1 MGYLNGSAAW
11 LIWFRL
17 PICRSVTF
25 LQIYNKLVEKLVNS
39 AEGNLISREK
49 PISKGCKFVDNLLVK
64 GKKNISEPV
73 IPLCHLN
80 NFGERMSESW
90 PPKEISLDPGKR
102 VLFLTKDLEL
112 IKRQLYDGLNLK
124 MSDVSPEDL
133 LDDINTDAMTPA
145 WVCFDHKPSEIAK
158 NAYAGVMHDG
168 MRVFSEKA
176 LINGNFEVIV
186 SGQRKG
192 TGSSRETAAQ
202 CERWAGIRIVIASSF
217 APIHERNNINLG
229 QLMGDYD
236 MLARLQNGESIPLDE
251 FTSRYDPVT
260 KLIIENGGLF
270 PFAEKLSNDEIS
282 LPPLD
287 TPSGPMTMAEKI
299 IARNLVGHV
308 EGQCVKPH
316 DPVIAQVQGG
326 YSHEF
331 TTAQVHTFLSEE
343 YGESYQLPNPN
354 KFAVFED
361 HLLYAAHNPKF
372 VPHMGKVQTL
382 RDLQVEFQK
391 HTGVR
396 DYSAVDGV
404 SPGICHQ
411 VAREEFIEIGDF
423 IQATDSHTCMGG
435 ASNALTYGVGA
446 TEYAS
451 LVYSGFTF
459 VKVPE
464 SIRFELIG
472 KLNDGCTAKDVILYI
487 LSDHARE
494 ELTLN
499 RSMEFGGP
507 GLSSLSIDE
516 RATLCNMATECSGR
530 TGICEADESLYD
542 WMENAQNLNRKRMQ
556 IQSVAPDEEAVYDG
570 GIHTIDL
577 SEIVPMVAHPGNPD
591 KGIPSDPTNGAN
603 ISDIGDVSI
612 DIAYGGSCTAGKE
625 DDMAYYA
632 EVCQAARDAGLK
644 VKEGVEFFI
653 QFGSKQVKDLAVK
666 NGWHE
671 LFESV
676 GVKLIDPGCG
686 ACIGAG
692 PGVSIQ
698 QAQVTVSA
706 INRNFQGRSGP
717 GKLYLASPLTVAA
730 SAFTGK
736 ITAWEDGCLES

>member
-1 MGYLNGSAAW
+1 
-11 LIWFRL
+11 
-17 PICRSVTF
+17 
-25 LQIYNKLVEKLVNS
+25 
-39 AEGNLISREK
+39 
-49 PISKGCKFVDNLLVK
+49 
-64 GKKNISEPV
+64 
-73 IPLCHLN
+73 
-80 NFGERMSESW
+80 MSEAW
-90 PPKEISLDPGKR
+90 PPKSVRLTPGKR
-102 VLFLTKDLEL
+102 VLFLTKDLGL
-112 IKRQLYDGLNLK
+112 IKKQLYDGLDLK
-124 MSDVSPEDL
+124 MEDVDPNDL
-133 LDDINTDAMTPA
+133 LDDINTDMMTPA
-145 WVCFDHKPSEIAK
+145 WVCFDHDPSEIAK
-158 NAYAGVMHDG
+158 NAYAGLMHEG
-168 MRVFSEKA
+168 MRVFNENA

-229 QLMGDYD
+229 QLMGDYS
-236 MLARLQNGESIPLDE
+236 MLTRLQAGESIELDE
-251 FTSRYDPVT
+251 FTQNYDPVT
-260 KLIIENGGLF
+260 RTVIENGGLF
-270 PFAEKLSNDEIS
+270 AFASKLSNEEIS
-282 LPPLD
+282 LPPLNTGD
-287 TPSGPMTMAEKI
+287 RPMTMAEKI
-299 IARNLVGHV
+299 IARNLVGQK
-308 EGQCVKPH
+308 EGQCVKPN

-343 YGESYQLPNPN
+343 YGDDYSLPNPD

-361 HLLYAAHNPKF
+361 HLLYAEHNPKF
-372 VPHMGKVQTL
+372 VPHMNKVQTL
-382 RDLQVEFQK
+382 RDLQVAFQK

-411 VAREEFIEIGDF
+411 VAREEFIEVGDF

-459 VKVPE
+459 AKVPE
-464 SIRFELIG
+464 SIRFELVG
-472 KLNDGCTAKDVILYI
+472 ELNKGCTAKDVILYI
-487 LSDHARE
+487 LADHARK

-507 GLSSLSIDE
+507 GLQSLSVDE
-516 RATLCNMATECSGR
+516 RATLCNMATECSAR
-530 TGICEADESLYD
+530 TGICEADDLLYD
-542 WMENAQNLNRKRMQ
+542 WMEKEQGLDREIMQ
-556 IQSVAPDEEAVYDG
+556 KLSVAPDANAEYDG

-577 SEIVPMVAHPGNPD
+577 NEIVPMVAHPGNPD
-591 KGIPSDPTNGAN
+591 EGIPSDPTNGAN
-603 ISDIGDVSI
+603 VSEIGTVSI

-625 DDMAYYA
+625 DDVAYYA
-632 EVCQAARDAGLK
+632 QVCRAADNAGLK
-644 VKEGVEFFI
+644 VKQGVDFYI
-653 QFGSKQVKDLAVK
+653 QYGSGQVKDLAVRK
-666 NGWHE
+666 GWHD
-671 LFESV
+671 LFTKV

-692 PGVSIQ
+692 PGVSITPE
-698 QAQVTVSA
+698 QVTVSA

-730 SAFTGK
+730 SAFKGH
-736 ITAWEDGCLES
+736 ITAWEDGLF

>member
-1 MGYLNGSAAW
+1 
-11 LIWFRL
+11 
-17 PICRSVTF
+17 
-25 LQIYNKLVEKLVNS
+25 
-39 AEGNLISREK
+39 
-49 PISKGCKFVDNLLVK
+49 
-64 GKKNISEPV
+64 
-73 IPLCHLN
+73 
-80 NFGERMSESW
+80 MSDAW
-90 PPKEISLDPGKR
+90 PPGKISLTPGKR
-102 VLFLTKDLEL
+102 VLFLTKDLGL
-112 IKRQLYDGLNLK
+112 IKKQLYDGLNLN
-124 MSDVSPEDL
+124 MRDINPEDL
-133 LDDINTDAMTPA
+133 LDDINTDVMTPA
-145 WVCFDHKPSEIAK
+145 WVCFDHEPSEIAK
-158 NAYAGVMHDG
+158 NAYAGLMQDG
-168 MRVFSEKA
+168 MRIFREKA
-176 LINGNFEVIV
+176 LIDGNFEIIV

-229 QLMGDYD
+229 QLMAGYD
-236 MLARLQNGESIPLDE
+236 TLQKLQDGESIPLSE
-251 FTSRYDPVT
+251 FTSKYDPVT
-260 KLIIENGGLF
+260 RLIIEAGGLF
-270 PFAEKLSNDEIS
+270 PFAEKLTKKQIS
-282 LPPLD
+282 LSPLD
-287 TPSGPMTMAEKI
+287 TEERPMTMAEKI
-299 IARNLVGHV
+299 ISRNLVGQK
-308 EGQCVKPH
+308 EGQCVQPN

-331 TTAQVHTFLSEE
+331 TTAQVHTFLTEE
-343 YGESYQLPNPN
+343 YGEDYSLPNPS

-372 VPHMGKVQTL
+372 VPHMNKVQTL

-391 HTGVR
+391 HTNVR
-396 DYSAVDGV
+396 DYSAVNGV

-411 VAREEFIEIGDF
+411 VAREEFIEVGDF

-464 SIRFELIG
+464 SIRFNLTG

-487 LSDHARE
+487 LADHARE

-507 GLSSLSIDE
+507 GLASLSVDE

-530 TGICEADESLYD
+530 TGICEADELLYD
-542 WMENAQNLNRKRMQ
+542 WMEKAQNLDREIMASK
-556 IQSVAPDEEAVYDG
+556 SVNPDEGAVYHG
-570 GIHTIDL
+570 GVHDIDL
-577 SEIVPMVAHPGNPD
+577 NQIVPMVAHPGNPD
-591 KGIPSDPTNGAN
+591 EGIPSDPTNGAL
-603 ISDIGDVSI
+603 ISDIGQVKI

-625 DDMAYYA
+625 DDVAYYA
-632 EVCQAARDAGLK
+632 EVCTAANAAGLS
-644 VKEGVEFFI
+644 VRDDVDFYI
-653 QFGSKQVKDLAVK
+653 QYGSGQVKDLAVRK
-666 NGWHE
+666 GWHD
-671 LFESV
+671 LFLKV

-692 PGVSIQ
+692 PGVSITPD
-698 QAQVTVSA
+698 QVTVSA

-730 SAFTGK
+730 SAFTGH
-736 ITAWEDGCLES
+736 ISAWKDDFFTE

>member
-1 MGYLNGSAAW
+1 MEDL
-11 LIWFRL
+11 
-17 PICRSVTF
+17 T
-25 LQIYNKLVEKLVNS
+25 
-39 AEGNLISREK
+39 
-49 PISKGCKFVDNLLVK
+49 VD
-64 GKKNISEPV
+64 
-73 IPLCHLN
+73 
-80 NFGERMSESW
+80 
-90 PPKEISLDPGKR
+90 
-102 VLFLTKDLEL
+102 
-112 IKRQLYDGLNLK
+112 
-124 MSDVSPEDL
+124 DL
-133 LDDINTDAMTPA
+133 LDDINTDVMTPA
-145 WVCFDHKPSEIAK
+145 WVCFDHDPAEIAK
-158 NAYAGVMHDG
+158 NAYAGLMHNG
-168 MRVFSEKA
+168 LRVFRENA
-176 LINGNFEVIV
+176 LKDGNFEVIV

-202 CERWAGIRIVIASSF
+202 CERWAGIGIVIAASF

-229 QLMGDYD
+229 QLMGDHA
-236 MLARLQNGESIPLDE
+236 MLERLQNGESIPLAE
-251 FTSRYDPVT
+251 FTGRYDPVT
-260 KLIIENGGLF
+260 QLIVEYGGLF
-270 PFAEKLSNDEIS
+270 PFAKALKASELD
-282 LPPLD
+282 LAPLD
-287 TPSGPMTMAEKI
+287 TGQRPMTMAERI
-299 IARNLVGHV
+299 ISRNLVGQPD
-308 EGQCVKPH
+308 GQCVKPG

-331 TTAQVHTFLSEE
+331 TTAQVHTFLQEE
-343 YGESYQLPNPN
+343 YGESYALPNPG

-361 HLLYAAHNPKF
+361 HLLYAQHNPKF
-372 VPHMGKVQTL
+372 VPFMHKVQTL
-382 RDLQVEFQK
+382 RDLQVAFQQ

-464 SIRFELIG
+464 SIRFDLVGE
-472 KLNDGCTAKDVILYI
+472 LNDGCTAKDVILHI
-487 LSDHARE
+487 LADHARE

-530 TGICEADESLYD
+530 TGICEADDSLYD
-542 WMENAQNLNRKRMQ
+542 WMEKAQSLNRERMK
-556 IQSVAPDEEAVYDG
+556 SLAVLPDEGAEYHG
-570 GIHTIDL
+570 GVHTINL
-577 SEIVPMVAHPGNPD
+577 SEIVPMVAHPGDPD

-603 ISDIGDVSI
+603 ISDIGSVSI

-625 DDMAYYA
+625 DDVAYYA
-632 EVCQAARDAGLK
+632 EVCQAANDAGMS
-644 VKEGVEFFI
+644 VKEGVDFYI
-653 QFGSKQVKDLAVK
+653 QYGSGQVKDLAVRK
-666 NGWHE
+666 GWHD
-671 LFESV
+671 LFIKV

-692 PGVSIQ
+692 PGVSITPD
-698 QAQVTVSA
+698 QVTVSA

-730 SAFTGK
+730 SAFTGT
-736 ITAWEDGCLES
+736 ITAWEEGSFA

>member
-1 MGYLNGSAAW
+1 
-11 LIWFRL
+11 
-17 PICRSVTF
+17 
-25 LQIYNKLVEKLVNS
+25 
-39 AEGNLISREK
+39 
-49 PISKGCKFVDNLLVK
+49 
-64 GKKNISEPV
+64 
-73 IPLCHLN
+73 
-80 NFGERMSESW
+80 MSDSW
-90 PPKEISLDPGKR
+90 PPKKINLSPGKR
-102 VLFLTKDLEL
+102 VLFLTKDLGL
-112 IKRQLYDGLNLK
+112 IRRQLYDGLNLK
-124 MSDVSPEDL
+124 MCDISPEDL
-133 LDDINTDAMTPA
+133 LDDINTDVMTPA
-145 WVCFDHKPSEIAK
+145 WVCFDHDPSELAK
-158 NAYAGVMHDG
+158 NAYAGLMQDG
-168 MRVFSEKA
+168 VRVFNKNA
-176 LINGNFEVIV
+176 LINGDFEVIV

-229 QLMGDYD
+229 QLMSDYK
-236 MLARLQNGESIPLDE
+236 MLERLQDGESVTLDE
-251 FTSRYDPVT
+251 FTSQYDPVT

-270 PFAEKLSNDEIS
+270 PFASKLKSCEIT
-282 LPPLD
+282 LPPLE
-287 TPSGPMTMAEKI
+287 TPVVPMTMAEKI
-299 IARNLVGHV
+299 IARNLVGQSP
-308 EGQCVKPH
+308 GQCVKPN

-331 TTAQVHTFLSEE
+331 TTAQVHTFLCDE
-343 YGESYQLPNPN
+343 YGADYSLPNPG

-372 VPHMGKVQTL
+372 VPHMEKVQTL

-396 DYSAVDGV
+396 DYSAKDGV

-411 VAREEFIEIGDF
+411 VAREEFIEVGDF

-451 LVYSGFTF
+451 LIYSGFTF

-464 SIRFELIG
+464 SIRFELVG
-472 KLNDGCTAKDVILYI
+472 NLNDGCTAKDIILYI

-499 RSMEFGGP
+499 RSMEFGGS
-507 GLSSLSIDE
+507 GMLSLSIDE

-530 TGICEADESLYD
+530 TGICEPDDALFD
-542 WMENAQNLNRKRMQ
+542 WMENAQNLERAVMERMA
-556 IQSVAPDEEAVYDG
+556 VMPDSGATYDG
-570 GIHTIDL
+570 GVHVITL
-577 SEIVPMVAHPGNPD
+577 SDIVPMVAHPGDPD
-591 KGIPSDPTNGAN
+591 NGIPSDPTNGAD
-603 ISDIGDVSI
+603 ISDIGKVII

-625 DDMAYYA
+625 DDIAYYA
-632 EVCQAARDAGLK
+632 MVCAAAEKAGLV
-644 VKEGVEFFI
+644 VKEGIDFYI
-653 QFGSKQVKDLAVK
+653 QYGSGQVKDLAVK
-666 NGWHE
+666 RGWHA
-671 LFESV
+671 LFQRV

-692 PGVSIQ
+692 PGVSITPE
-698 QAQVTVSA
+698 QVTVSA

-730 SAFTGK
+730 SAFTGH
-736 ITAWEDGCLES
+736 ITAWNNGFFD

>member
-1 MGYLNGSAAW
+1 
-11 LIWFRL
+11 
-17 PICRSVTF
+17 
-25 LQIYNKLVEKLVNS
+25 
-39 AEGNLISREK
+39 
-49 PISKGCKFVDNLLVK
+49 
-64 GKKNISEPV
+64 
-73 IPLCHLN
+73 
-80 NFGERMSESW
+80 MSEAW
-90 PPKEISLDPGKR
+90 PPKSVRLTPGKR
-102 VLFLTKDLEL
+102 VLFLTKDLGL
-112 IKRQLYDGLNLK
+112 IKRQLYDGLDLK
-124 MSDVSPEDL
+124 MEDVNPNDL
-133 LDDINTDAMTPA
+133 LDDINTDMMTPA
-145 WVCFDHKPSEIAK
+145 WVCFDHAPSEIAK
-158 NAYAGVMHDG
+158 NAYAGLMHEG
-168 MRVFSEKA
+168 MRVFNENA

-229 QLMGDYD
+229 QLMGDYS
-236 MLARLQNGESIPLDE
+236 MLSRLQAGESIALDE
-251 FTSRYDPVT
+251 FTQKYDPVT
-260 KLIIENGGLF
+260 RTVIENGGLF
-270 PFAEKLSNDEIS
+270 AFASKLSNEEIS
-282 LPPLD
+282 LPPLNTGD
-287 TPSGPMTMAEKI
+287 RPMTMAEKI
-299 IARNLVGHV
+299 IARNLVGQK
-308 EGQCVKPH
+308 EGQCVKPN

-343 YGESYQLPNPN
+343 YGDDYSLPNPD

-361 HLLYAAHNPKF
+361 HLLYAEHNPKF
-372 VPHMGKVQTL
+372 VPHMNKVQTL
-382 RDLQVEFQK
+382 RDLQVAFQK

-411 VAREEFIEIGDF
+411 VAREEFIEVGDF

-459 VKVPE
+459 AKVPE
-464 SIRFELIG
+464 SIRFELVG
-472 KLNDGCTAKDVILYI
+472 ELNKGCTAKDVILYI
-487 LSDHARE
+487 LADHARK

-507 GLSSLSIDE
+507 GLQSLSVDE
-516 RATLCNMATECSGR
+516 RATLCNMATECSAR
-530 TGICEADESLYD
+530 TGICEADDLLYD
-542 WMENAQNLNRKRMQ
+542 WMEKEQGLDREIMQ
-556 IQSVAPDEEAVYDG
+556 KLSVAPDANAEYDG

-591 KGIPSDPTNGAN
+591 EGIPSDPTNGAN
-603 ISDIGDVSI
+603 VSEIGTVSI

-625 DDMAYYA
+625 DDVAYYA
-632 EVCQAARDAGLK
+632 QVCQAADNAGLK
-644 VKEGVEFFI
+644 VKEGVDFYI
-653 QFGSKQVKDLAVK
+653 QYGSGQVKDLAVRK
-666 NGWHE
+666 GWHD
-671 LFESV
+671 LFTKV

-692 PGVSIQ
+692 PGVSITPE
-698 QAQVTVSA
+698 QVTVSA

-730 SAFTGK
+730 SAFKGH
-736 ITAWEDGCLES
+736 ITAWEEGLF

>member
-1 MGYLNGSAAW
+1 MG
-11 LIWFRL
+11 I
-17 PICRSVTF
+17 
-25 LQIYNKLVEKLVNS
+25 
-39 AEGNLISREK
+39 
-49 PISKGCKFVDNLLVK
+49 
-64 GKKNISEPV
+64 
-73 IPLCHLN
+73 
-80 NFGERMSESW
+80 W
-90 PPKEISLDPGKR
+90 PPEKINLSPGKR
-102 VLFLTKDLEL
+102 VLFLTKDLGL
-112 IKRQLYDGLNLK
+112 IKRQLYDGLDLK
-124 MSDVSPEDL
+124 MRDLSPEDL
-133 LDDINTDAMTPA
+133 LDDINTDVMTPA
-145 WVCFDHKPSEIAK
+145 WVCFDHEPSEIAK
-158 NAYAGVMHDG
+158 NAYAGLMQDG
-168 MRVFSEKA
+168 MRVFNEKA
-176 LINGNFEVIV
+176 LINGNFEIIV

-229 QLMGDYD
+229 QLMGDYE
-236 MLARLQNGESIPLDE
+236 MLNRLQNGESISLDE
-251 FTSRYDPVT
+251 FTSKYDPVT
-260 KLIIENGGLF
+260 KLIIECGGLF
-270 PFAEKLSNDEIS
+270 PFAEKLKNKEIS
-282 LPPLD
+282 LPPLE
-287 TPSGPMTMAEKI
+287 TTECAMTMAEKI
-299 IARNLVGHV
+299 IARNLVGQKP
-308 EGQCVKPH
+308 GQCVKPH

-343 YGESYQLPNPN
+343 YGEDYSLPNPS

-372 VPHMGKVQTL
+372 VPHMQKVQTL

-396 DYSAVDGV
+396 DYSAKDGV

-411 VAREEFIEIGDF
+411 VAREEFIEVGDF

-472 KLNDGCTAKDVILYI
+472 KLVDGCTAKDVILYI
-487 LSDHARE
+487 LADHARE

-507 GLSSLSIDE
+507 GLSSLSVDE

-530 TGICEADESLYD
+530 TGICEADDSLFD
-542 WMENAQNLNRKRMQ
+542 WMENAQGTDRLRMQ
-556 IQSVAPDEEAVYDG
+556 ELAVMPDSGAIYDG
-570 GIHTIDL
+570 GVHTIDL
-577 SEIVPMVAHPGNPD
+577 SDIVPMVAHPGNPD
-591 KGIPSDPTNGAN
+591 EGIPSDPTNGAN
-603 ISDIGDVSI
+603 ITDIGDVEI

-625 DDMAYYA
+625 DDVAYYA
-632 EVCQAARDAGLK
+632 MVCAAAEAAGLQ
-644 VKEGVEFFI
+644 VKEGVDFYI
-653 QFGSKQVKDLAVK
+653 QYGSGQVKDLAVK
-666 NGWHE
+666 RGWHD
-671 LFESV
+671 LFLRV

-692 PGVSIQ
+692 PGVSITPE
-698 QAQVTVSA
+698 QVTVSA

-730 SAFTGK
+730 SAFTGQ
-736 ITAWEDGCLES
+736 ITAWKEGFFL

>member
-1 MGYLNGSAAW
+1 V
-11 LIWFRL
+11 
-17 PICRSVTF
+17 RS
-25 LQIYNKLVEKLVNS
+25 I
-39 AEGNLISREK
+39 A
-49 PISKGCKFVDNLLVK
+49 
-64 GKKNISEPV
+64 
-73 IPLCHLN
+73 
-80 NFGERMSESW
+80 ESW
-90 PPKEISLDPGKR
+90 PPEQISLTPGKR
-102 VLFLTKDLEL
+102 VLFLTKDLGL

-124 MSDVSPEDL
+124 MSEISPEDL
-133 LDDINTDAMTPA
+133 LDDINTDVMTPA
-145 WVCFDHKPSEIAK
+145 WVCFNHEPSEIAK
-158 NAYAGVMHDG
+158 NAYAGLMQDG

-236 MLARLQNGESIPLDE
+236 ILERLQNGESIALQE
-251 FTSRYDPVT
+251 FTSKYDPVT

-270 PFAEKLSNDEIS
+270 PFAEKLSNQEIS

-287 TPSGPMTMAEKI
+287 TGEKPMTMAEKI
-299 IARNLVGHV
+299 IARNLVGHAD
-308 EGQCVKPH
+308 GQCVKPH

-343 YGESYQLPNPN
+343 YGEDYKLPNPD

-372 VPHMGKVQTL
+372 VPHMAKVQTL
-382 RDLQVEFQK
+382 RDLQVAFQK

-464 SIRFELIG
+464 SIRFELVG
-472 KLNDGCTAKDVILYI
+472 ELNDGCTAKDVILYI
-487 LSDHARE
+487 LADHARE

-530 TGICEADESLYD
+530 TGICEADDSLYD
-542 WMENAQNLNRKRMQ
+542 WMENAQNLDRSRMK
-556 IQSVAPDEEAVYDG
+556 SLAVLPDEGAEYHG
-570 GIHTIDL
+570 GVHTIDL
-577 SEIVPMVAHPGNPD
+577 SEIVPMVAHPGDPD

-603 ISDIGDVSI
+603 ISDIGSVSI

-625 DDMAYYA
+625 DDVAYYA
-632 EVCQAARDAGLK
+632 EVCQAADNAGMR
-644 VKEGVEFFI
+644 VKDGVDFYI
-653 QFGSKQVKDLAVK
+653 QYGSGQVKDLAVRK
-666 NGWHE
+666 GWHD
-671 LFESV
+671 LFIKV

-692 PGVSIQ
+692 PGVSITPE
-698 QAQVTVSA
+698 QVTVSA

-717 GKLYLASPLTVAA
+717 GKLYLASPLTVAT
-730 SAFTGK
+730 SAFTGT
-736 ITAWEDGCLES
+736 ITAWEEGSFA

>member
-1 MGYLNGSAAW
+1 
-11 LIWFRL
+11 
-17 PICRSVTF
+17 
-25 LQIYNKLVEKLVNS
+25 
-39 AEGNLISREK
+39 
-49 PISKGCKFVDNLLVK
+49 
-64 GKKNISEPV
+64 
-73 IPLCHLN
+73 
-80 NFGERMSESW
+80 
-90 PPKEISLDPGKR
+90 
-102 VLFLTKDLEL
+102 
-112 IKRQLYDGLNLK
+112 
-124 MSDVSPEDL
+124 
-133 LDDINTDAMTPA
+133 
-145 WVCFDHKPSEIAK
+145 
-158 NAYAGVMHDG
+158 

-176 LINGNFEVIV
+176 LIDGNFEIIV

-229 QLMGDYD
+229 QLMAGYD
-236 MLARLQNGESIPLDE
+236 TLQKLQDGESIPLSE
-251 FTSRYDPVT
+251 FTSKYDPVT
-260 KLIIENGGLF
+260 RLIIEAGGLF
-270 PFAEKLSNDEIS
+270 PFAEKLTKKQIS
-282 LPPLD
+282 LSPLD
-287 TPSGPMTMAEKI
+287 TEDRPMTMAEKI
-299 IARNLVGHV
+299 ISRNLVGQK
-308 EGQCVKPH
+308 EGQCVQPN

-331 TTAQVHTFLSEE
+331 TTAQVHTFLTEE
-343 YGESYQLPNPN
+343 YGEDYSLPNPS

-372 VPHMGKVQTL
+372 VPHMNKVQTL
-382 RDLQVEFQK
+382 RDLQVKFQK
-391 HTGVR
+391 HTNVR
-396 DYSAVDGV
+396 DYSAVNGV

-411 VAREEFIEIGDF
+411 VAREEFIEVGDF

-464 SIRFELIG
+464 SIRFNLTG

-487 LSDHARE
+487 LADHARE

-507 GLSSLSIDE
+507 GLASLSVDE

-530 TGICEADESLYD
+530 TGICEADELLYD
-542 WMENAQNLNRKRMQ
+542 WMEKAQNLDREIMASK
-556 IQSVAPDEEAVYDG
+556 SVNPDEGAVYHG
-570 GIHTIDL
+570 GVHDIDL
-577 SEIVPMVAHPGNPD
+577 NQIVPMVAHPGNPD
-591 KGIPSDPTNGAN
+591 EGIPSDPTNGAL
-603 ISDIGDVSI
+603 ISDIGQVKI

-625 DDMAYYA
+625 DDVAYYA
-632 EVCQAARDAGLK
+632 EVCSAANAAGLS
-644 VKEGVEFFI
+644 VRDGVDFYI
-653 QFGSKQVKDLAVK
+653 QYGSGQVKDLAVRK
-666 NGWHE
+666 GWHD
-671 LFESV
+671 LFLKV

-692 PGVSIQ
+692 PGVSITPD
-698 QAQVTVSA
+698 QVTVSA

-730 SAFTGK
+730 SAFTGH
-736 ITAWEDGCLES
+736 ISAWKDDFFTE